1 MAINVVALEGR
12 LTRPPEIRKTES
24 GVSVMQFSIAVPRR
38 FKKENQ
44 PEADFINCVAWKQ
57 AADFLGSY
65 AHQGDMISLQGRM
78 QSRSYEKDGKR
89 VFIQEVIC
97 EAVSIVAYKKQDQPK
112 QETKK
117 EDPMADADPAMFG
130 AEDLSLDDISS
141 DDLPFY

>member
-1 MAINVVALEGR
+1 
-12 LTRPPEIRKTES
+12 
-24 GVSVMQFSIAVPRR
+24 MQFSIAVPRR